1 MGTNRDWDMA
11 LEESAQGV
19 DSFTAPGSA
28 AHLDDAREASR
39 EWAAGGTIESGATE
53 RVETAR
59 IRRHNLGDAL
69 SQLEHALT
77 SPMASSTWL
86 GEVTYALAEM
96 RRSLEEHIEVTEG
109 RGGLLEEIRGD
120 APRLAGEIELIV
132 AEHDEL
138 MSALEAAEGC
148 LGQSNDRKA
157 IRSRAMAILPRLSL
171 HRQRGAD
178 LVYEAYNVDI
188 AAGD

>member
-1 MGTNRDWDMA
+1 ME
-11 LEESAQGV
+11 LEESAQGT
-19 DSFTAPGSA
+19 DSFTAPGGA
-28 AHLDDAREASR
+28 THLEEAREASQ
-39 EWAAGGTIESGATE
+39 EWMAGEPVEPGATD

-59 IRRHNLGDAL
+59 ERRHNLGDAL
-69 SQLEHALT
+69 NNLEYALT
-77 SPMASSTWL
+77 RPMAASGWL
-86 GEVTYALAEM
+86 EAVTAALGKM

-109 RGGLLEEIRGD
+109 PGGLLEEIAQA
-120 APRLAGEIELIV
+120 APRLSSEIALIE

-138 MSALEAAEGC
+138 MLSLENAEAS
-148 LGQSNDRKA
+148 LAHSNDRMS
-157 IRSRAMAILPRLSL
+157 IRNRAMAVLPQLSL